1 MIKKILFLIIT
12 ISVAGFAQLMG
23 PKLLVLPTEH
33 EFGKITQGDKVTH
46 VFVLTNNGGDLLVI
60 ENVQASCGC
69 TAATPEKNELAP
81 GESTNLEV
89 VFNSAGRNGAQKKN
103 ITVQSN
109 DPENPRIILT
119 ITATVIKSDN
129 QEANVPVLYFL
140 ETKHD
145 FGKVKE
151 GNIVE
156 YTFSFLNTGKE
167 ILKIN
172 DVRTSCG
179 CTAALV
185 SSEKLEPGA
194 EGTLK
199 VELDTK
205 NRSGKMS
212 RTITIQSNDP
222 RDPTKILT
230 VYADVEKES

>member
-1 MIKKILFLIIT
+1 MIKKISFLIIT

-103 ITVQSN
+103 ITIKSN
-109 DPENPRIILT
+109 DPENPLIKLV

-129 QEANVPVLYFL
+129 SEANVPVLYFS

>member
-1 MIKKILFLIIT
+1 MIKKISFLIIT

-103 ITVQSN
+103 ITIKSN
-109 DPENPRIILT
+109 DPENPLVKLV

-129 QEANVPVLYFL
+129 SEANVPVLYFS

>member
-1 MIKKILFLIIT
+1 MIKKIISLVIL
-12 ISVAGFAQLMG
+12 ISVVGFAQLMG
-23 PKLLVLPTEH
+23 PRLLVQPTEH
-33 EFGKITQGDKVTH
+33 NFGTITQGEKVTH
-46 VFVLTNNGGDLLVI
+46 AFILTNNGGDLLVI

-81 GESTNLEV
+81 GESTNLSV
-89 VFNSAGRNGAQKKN
+89 TFNSAGRQGAQKKN

-109 DPENPRIILT
+109 DPENPLIKLT
-119 ITATVIKSDN
+119 ITATVVKLND
-129 QEANVPVLYFL
+129 QEANVPVIYFL

-151 GNIVE
+151 GNTVE
-156 YTFSFLNTGKE
+156 YTFKFHNKGKST
-167 ILKIN
+167 LKID

-205 NRSGKMS
+205 HRSGKMS

-230 VYADVEKES
+230 VYADVEKEN

>member
-1 MIKKILFLIIT
+1 M
-12 ISVAGFAQLMG
+12 
-23 PKLLVLPTEH
+23 
-33 EFGKITQGDKVTH
+33 
-46 VFVLTNNGGDLLVI
+46 
-60 ENVQASCGC
+60 
-69 TAATPEKNELAP
+69 
-81 GESTNLEV
+81 
-89 VFNSAGRNGAQKKN
+89 
-103 ITVQSN
+103 
-109 DPENPRIILT
+109 
-119 ITATVIKSDN
+119 
-129 QEANVPVLYFL
+129 PVLYFL

-151 GNIVE
+151 GTIVE
-156 YTFSFLNTGKE
+156 YTFSFLNRGKE

-185 SSEKLEPGA
+185 SSEKLKPGA

>member
-1 MIKKILFLIIT
+1 MIKQILFLIII

-23 PKLLVLPTEH
+23 PKLLVQPTEH
-33 EFGKITQGDKVTH
+33 NFGKINQGDKVSH
-46 VFVLTNNGGDLLVI
+46 VFVITNSGGDLLII
-60 ENVQASCGC
+60 EHVQASCGC

-103 ITVQSN
+103 ITIKSN
-109 DPENPRIILT
+109 DPENPLVKLVV
-119 ITATVIKSDN
+119 TATVIKSDN
-129 QEANVPVLYFL
+129 SEANVPVLYFS

-151 GNIVE
+151 GNTVE
-156 YTFSFLNTGKE
+156 YTFSFRNTGKE
-167 ILKIN
+167 ILKIK

-185 SSEKLEPGA
+185 SSEKLEPGS

-199 VELDTK
+199 IELDTK

-222 RDPTKILT
+222 HDPTKILT

>member
-33 EFGKITQGDKVTH
+33 EFGKINQGDKVTH

-103 ITVQSN
+103 ITIKSN
-109 DPENPRIILT
+109 DPENPLIKLT